1 MKDKTYNKAREYC
14 HYTGEYRGTAR
25 NMWNWKYSERQKVT
39 IFFRN
44 GSNYDC
50 YFIIKE
56 LTEEFKKKFNWLG
69 EITEK
74 YITFTVP
81 IKKEVTKI
89 DKIGEQ
95 ITKHISYILQLIDST
110 RCIASSLSL
119 VKNLSEGIHRI
130 KCKYRHDDKNVRL
143 VKLNIIIVTVFIKTQ
158 ISKII

>member
-1 MKDKTYNKAREYC
+1 M
-14 HYTGEYRGTAR
+14 
-25 NMWNWKYSERQKVT
+25 
-39 IFFRN
+39 
-44 GSNYDC
+44 
-50 YFIIKE
+50 
-56 LTEEFKKKFNWLG
+56 G

-110 RCIASSLSL
+110 RFIVSSLSL
-119 VKNLSEGIHRI
+119 VKNLSQEIHRI